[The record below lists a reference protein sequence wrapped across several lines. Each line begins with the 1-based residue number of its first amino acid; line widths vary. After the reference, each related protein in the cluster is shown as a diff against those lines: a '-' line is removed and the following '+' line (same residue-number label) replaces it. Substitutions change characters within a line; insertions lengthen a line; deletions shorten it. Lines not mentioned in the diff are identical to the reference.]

1 MAKPHC
7 IIFLILIQLYSI
19 YPTYCQLPNF
29 TAHYCFP
36 NGNYTNTSTYKTNLD
51 TLFTTLSDTQT
62 NSAFFYNLT
71 IGNDPNKVYATAL
84 CGGDLTPQQCH
95 NCLDNSINKLL
106 EICPIQKAAYG
117 WYADCMLRYSNQT
130 ILGIRQ
136 DLPAHT
142 RINNEKVTDNIN
154 EFNKVLGGLLKSIQ
168 NEAAS
173 GDSELKFA
181 IGSSDYGD
189 FKKIYGMM
197 QCSPDLSFRDCF
209 NCLGD
214 YINRLPAC
222 CNNSVGVQINGPSCK
237 IRYEDYLFYTNKS
250 YSPPPSSPPSPSSAT
265 PSQPSPPPSGK
276 GNNTTKIALLISI
289 PLFISIALLLGI
301 CFLCRNKFK
310 TRKNAQSSLDTSVD
324 DKEKDEESRRLVSLQ
339 YGFDTIKI
347 ATDNFSDSNKLG
359 RGGFGTVYKG
369 RLVNGQEIAVKR
381 LSKESGQ
388 GDGEFKTEVMLV
400 AKLQHRNLVRLL
412 GFCLEHDERLLV
424 YEFVPNTSLDH
435 FLFDTSTQSYLDWNT
450 RYKIITG
457 IARGL
462 LYLHEDSRLRI
473 IHRDL
478 KASNILL
485 DAEMNPKIADFGM
498 AKLFDVDQTQGDTNK
513 IVGTYGYMAPEY
525 AFYGFFSVK
534 TDVYSFGVL
543 VLEIITGRKSYGVQN
558 QECSEDVLSFVWRNW
573 RENTVVN
580 IIDPTLSTERRT
592 EMIRC
597 IHMGLLCVQ
606 ESVEDRPTM
615 SSVVLMLSSHSLT
628 LPIPSHPPFISN
640 GNSVA
645 NANNLSHGSSSI
657 NEDSISD
664 LYAR

>member
-7 IIFLILIQLYSI
+7 IFLILIQLYSI
-19 YPTYCQLPNF
+19 YLTYCQLQNF
-29 TAHYCFP
+29 PGNYCYT

-51 TLFTTLSDTQT
+51 TLFTTLSNTQT
-62 NSAFFYNLT
+62 KSAFFYNLT

-84 CGGDLTPQQCH
+84 CGGDSTPQLCR
-95 NCLDNSINKLL
+95 NCIDNSISKLS
-106 EICPIQKAAYG
+106 ETCPTQKAALG
-117 WYADCMLRYSNQT
+117 WYDDCMLHYSNQA
-130 ILGIRQ
+130 ILGISQ
-136 DLPAHT
+136 DFAAYIGVSLE
-142 RINNEKVTDNIN
+142 NVTDNVN
-154 EFNKVLGGLLKSIQ
+154 EFNQVREGLLHSIQ
-168 NEAAS
+168 KVAAS

-181 IGSSDYGD
+181 TGSSDYGD
-189 FKKIYGMM
+189 LKKIYGMM

-214 YINRLPAC
+214 YIIMLSGC
-222 CNNSVGVQINGPSCK
+222 CNNRLGARIFGPSCK
-237 IRYEDYLFYTNKS
+237 IRYEDHLFYNNKS
-250 YSPPPSSPPSPSSAT
+250 YSPPPSPPPSPSSAT
-265 PSQPSPPPSGK
+265 LSQPSPPPSGK
-276 GNNTTKIALLISI
+276 GTSTRKIALLISI
-289 PLFISIALLLGI
+289 PVFISIALLLGI

-310 TRKNAQSSLDTSVD
+310 TRKNAQSSLNTSVD

-339 YGFDTIKI
+339 YGFDTIKM

-543 VLEIITGRKSYGVQN
+543 VLEIITGRKSYGVHN
-558 QECSEDVLSFVWRNW
+558 QECSEDLLSFVWKNW

-606 ESVEDRPTM
+606 ENVEDRPIM

-645 NANNLSHGSSSI
+645 NAKELSHGSSST

>member
-7 IIFLILIQLYSI
+7 IFLILIQLYSI
-19 YPTYCQLPNF
+19 YPTYCQLLNF
-29 TAHYCFP
+29 PGSYCYT

-51 TLFTTLSDTQT
+51 TLLFTLANLLR

-71 IGNDPNKVYATAL
+71 IGNDPNKVYATFL
-84 CGGDLTPQQCH
+84 CGGDLTPQLCR
-95 NCLDNSINKLL
+95 NCLDNSMSKLL
-106 EICPIQKAAYG
+106 RTCPTQKAALE
-117 WYADCMLRYSNQT
+117 WYDDCMLRYSNQP
-130 ILGIRQ
+130 ILGISQ
-136 DLPAHT
+136 DFAAY
-142 RINNEKVTDNIN
+142 IGVSFENVTDNVN
-154 EFNKVLGGLLKSIQ
+154 EFDQVLGGLLHDIQ
-168 NEAAS
+168 HEAAS

-181 IGSSDYGD
+181 TGSSDYGD

-214 YINRLPAC
+214 YMIKLSGC
-222 CNNSVGVQINGPSCK
+222 CNKRLGARILGPSCK
-237 IRYEDYLFYTNKS
+237 IRYEDHLFYNNES
-250 YSPPPSSPPSPSSAT
+250 YSPP
-265 PSQPSPPPSGK
+265 PSPPPSGK
-276 GNNTTKIALLISI
+276 GTNTTKIALLISI

-310 TRKNAQSSLDTSVD
+310 TRKNAQSSLSSGD
-324 DKEKDEESRRLVSLQ
+324 DKEKDEETIRLVSLQ
-339 YGFDTIKI
+339 YGFDTIKM

-359 RGGFGTVYKG
+359 RGGFGTVYMG

-412 GFCLEHDERLLV
+412 GFCLEHDERLLI

-435 FLFDTSTQSYLDWNT
+435 FLFDVSKQSYLDWNI

-485 DAEMNPKIADFGM
+485 DAEMNPKIADFGL
-498 AKLFDVDQTQGDTNK
+498 ARLFDVDQTKGDTNK

-525 AFYGFFSVK
+525 AFYGVFSVK
-534 TDVYSFGVL
+534 TDVYSFGIV
-543 VLEIITGRKSYGVQN
+543 VLEIITGRKSCGVQN
-558 QECSEDVLSFVWRNW
+558 QECSEDLLSFVWRNW

-580 IIDPTLSTERRT
+580 IIDPTLSTERIT
-592 EMIRC
+592 EMVRC

-606 ESVEDRPTM
+606 ENVEDRPTM

-645 NANNLSHGSSSI
+645 NAKELSHGSSST

>member
-1 MAKPHC
+1 MGKPHC
-7 IIFLILIQLYSI
+7 IFLILIPLFSI
-19 YPTYCQLPNF
+19 SPTYCQLPNF
-29 TAHYCFP
+29 TAFYCYT

-51 TLFTTLSDTQT
+51 TLFTTLSNTQT

-84 CGGDLTPQQCH
+84 CGGDVTPQHCRD
-95 NCLDNSINKLL
+95 CLDNSINKLP
-106 EICPIQKAAYG
+106 ETCPTQKAAFA
-117 WYADCMLRYSNQT
+117 WYDDCMLRYSNQT
-130 ILGIRQ
+130 ISGIRQ
-136 DLPAHT
+136 DSPAIMIFT
-142 RINNEKVTDNIN
+142 AQKVTDNVN
-154 EFNKVLGGLLKSIQ
+154 EFNHVLGDLLKSIQ
-168 NEAAS
+168 NETAY

-181 IGSSDYGD
+181 TGSSDYGD
-189 FKKIYGMM
+189 FNKIYGMM
-197 QCSPDLSFRDCF
+197 QCSPDLSFRDCY

-214 YINRLPAC
+214 YMNMHPG
-222 CNNSVGVQINGPSCK
+222 NNSVGTQILGPSCK
-237 IRYEDYLFYTNKS
+237 IRYEEYLFYNNKTN
-250 YSPPPSSPPSPSSAT
+250 SPPPSLPPWPPST
-265 PSQPSPPPSGK
+265 PPSGK
-276 GNNTTKIALLISI
+276 GTNTTKIALLISI
-289 PLFISIALLLGI
+289 PTFICIALVLGI
-301 CFLCRNKFK
+301 CFLCRNKLK
-310 TRKNAQSSLDTSVD
+310 ARKDAQSSLHASVD
-324 DKEKDEESRRLVSLQ
+324 DEEKDEESRRLVSLQ
-339 YGFDTIKI
+339 YSFDTIRI

-435 FLFDTSTQSYLDWNT
+435 FLFDASKQSYLEWNI

-498 AKLFDVDQTQGDTNK
+498 ARLFDVDQTQGDTNK

-525 AFYGFFSVK
+525 VFHGFFSVK

-543 VLEIITGRKSYGVQN
+543 VLEIITGRKSYSVHN
-558 QECSEDVLSFVWRNW
+558 DEYSEDLLSFVWRNW

-580 IIDPTLSTERRT
+580 IIDSTLSTERRT

-628 LPIPSHPPFISN
+628 LPIPFHPPFISH